1 VRTILHR
8 ILHGLAARYRDT
20 NRPLRY
26 HQPIPQLAMDSKIF
40 REVKK
45 KKQTKDTVVRFRCN
59 RQEKQRWVERAKR
72 AGITL
77 SELITKQLNKF

>member
-1 VRTILHR
+1 
-8 ILHGLAARYRDT
+8 
-20 NRPLRY
+20 
-26 HQPIPQLAMDSKIF
+26 MDSKIF